1 MNKVEMSGR
10 LVKDVELSKSKA
22 GNDYCNFTIAVK
34 RKGSDETDFFDC
46 IAFSK
51 LAETL
56 VKYTEKGNRIII
68 AGTIQNDKYID
79 KEGTTKYKTNIKV
92 EDLYFVDFKKEL
104 SK

>member
-34 RKGSDETDFFDC
+34 RKGVDETDFFDC
-46 IAFSK
+46 IAFGK
-51 LAETL
+51 QAETL

-68 AGTIQNDKYID
+68 VGTIQNDEYTD
-79 KEGTTKYKTNIKV
+79 KENKTRHKTNIKV
-92 EDLYFVDFKKEL
+92 EDFYFVDFKKEL

>member
-10 LVKDVELSKSKA
+10 LVKDVELLKSKA
-22 GNDYCNFTIAVK
+22 GNEYCNFTIAVK

-56 VKYTEKGNRIII
+56 VKYTEKGNRILIV
-68 AGTIQNDKYID
+68 GTIQNDNYTD
-79 KEGTTKYKTNIKV
+79 KEGITKYKTNIKV